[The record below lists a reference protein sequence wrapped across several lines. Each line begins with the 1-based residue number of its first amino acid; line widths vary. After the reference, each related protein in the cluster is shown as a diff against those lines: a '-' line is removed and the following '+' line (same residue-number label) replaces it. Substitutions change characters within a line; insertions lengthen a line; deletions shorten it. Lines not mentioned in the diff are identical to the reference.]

1 MERKRINSRGKVFR
15 LFCRLICSVSQ
26 RTYEVNKLLMN
37 IIELKQ
43 SKRNEK
49 SHEIKMQSKSNEKT
63 CNRTNSFVASVHLQ
77 TAEKVYLFPRLIY

>member
-1 MERKRINSRGKVFR
+1 
-15 LFCRLICSVSQ
+15 
-26 RTYEVNKLLMN
+26 MN

-49 SHEIKMQSKSNEKT
+49 SLEIKMQSKSNEKT

-77 TAEKVYLFPRLIY
+77 TTEKVYLFPRLIN